1 MSGRRE
7 FIASAALSIAGLAV
21 ARISDAAASP
31 WQAGVHYR
39 LVPSPV
45 APTVASGK
53 VEVTEVF
60 WYGCSHCFALDPVLE
75 EWNAR
80 KASYIEFVRVPVIWG
95 PIHRQHAKLYYT
107 LLALRRPELHA
118 KVFEAVHRE
127 GNAMSAREDV
137 QARAMQ
143 MSFLAQHGV
152 SEQQFGAAYDSMM
165 VATNMQRAE
174 SYTQALAIESVPSI
188 FINGKIAT
196 SVGEAGGEAQLLK
209 LIDDLAASEKR

>member
-1 MSGRRE
+1 MSGRRA

-21 ARISDAAASP
+21 ARVSDAATSP

-39 LVPSPV
+39 LVPTPV
-45 APTVASGK
+45 APTVASGQ

-60 WYGCSHCFALDPVLE
+60 WYGCSHCFALDPALE

-80 KASYIEFVRVPVIWG
+80 KANYIEFVRVPVIWG

-118 KVFEAVHRE
+118 KVFEAIHRE
-127 GNAMSAREDV
+127 GIALSAREDV

-143 MSFLAQHGV
+143 MSFLVRHGV
-152 SEQQFGAAYDSMM
+152 SEQQFSGAYDSMM

-174 SYTQALAIESVPSI
+174 NYTRELAVENVPSI